1 MSSLL
6 ENYKKVNDLDYE
18 SDLNVIQQLYKD
30 NENYQK
36 KYSFEE
42 FVTYATKNAAN
53 KLDGSLS
60 RYIETPEKTQQSFG
74 KLLGQSLIKPSE
86 ASTAL
91 ANSVK
96 DLTKE
101 EVAELMPLKNTR
113 RTIGG
118 ILDKVATG
126 TIALAGDVLAPIN
139 PYEQVSG
146 NKFRIKTKDYV
157 LA

>member
-30 NENYQK
+30 NEDYQK

-42 FVTYATKNAAN
+42 FVTYATKNSVD

-60 RYIETPEKTQQSFG
+60 RYIETPKKNQQSFG
-74 KLLGQSLIKPSE
+74 KLLGQSLVKPSE

-96 DLTKE
+96 EITKE
-101 EVAELMPLKNTR
+101 EV
-113 RTIGG
+113 
-118 ILDKVATG
+118 V
-126 TIALAGDVLAPIN
+126 V
-139 PYEQVSG
+139 
-146 NKFRIKTKDYV
+146 
-157 LA
+157 